1 MRFFSTSERRPIHY
15 FPECDMTTS
24 QVPTTIYSCPGGIDL
39 CHKLDFWRVRPVEF
53 TTLRGEIISPHAST
67 GGTLCAPRVQIQRQ
81 PGGIRATTMAERAT
95 GLGLVNRR
103 GVAAK
108 EKFGTIVEDAPN
120 INISGSG
127 AGSTPTSSGDGSVA
141 NGEPGT
147 FGYKIQEFDS
157 ASSLGSLADK
167 VAEFVTPERTPEKT
181 PHRAVGACRLV
192 PEPPVHDASPDLAPA
207 PFSPRPNP
215 TPTPTP
221 RSPSIFPPTTRD
233 SQACCSGRAPRS
245 CGGACSG
252 GTSSPLV
259 CTLRRWCTPR
269 LVRRRTARS
278 GGSTRRRLAWSS

>member
-1 MRFFSTSERRPIHY
+1 
-15 FPECDMTTS
+15 
-24 QVPTTIYSCPGGIDL
+24 
-39 CHKLDFWRVRPVEF
+39 
-53 TTLRGEIISPHAST
+53 
-67 GGTLCAPRVQIQRQ
+67 
-81 PGGIRATTMAERAT
+81 MAERAT

-192 PEPPVHDASPDLAPA
+192 PEQVVATYYS
-207 PFSPRPNP
+207 N
-215 TPTPTP
+215 
-221 RSPSIFPPTTRD
+221 
-233 SQACCSGRAPRS
+233 
-245 CGGACSG
+245 
-252 GTSSPLV
+252 SS
-259 CTLRRWCTPR
+259 
-269 LVRRRTARS
+269 
-278 GGSTRRRLAWSS
+278 

>member
-1 MRFFSTSERRPIHY
+1 
-15 FPECDMTTS
+15 
-24 QVPTTIYSCPGGIDL
+24 
-39 CHKLDFWRVRPVEF
+39 
-53 TTLRGEIISPHAST
+53 
-67 GGTLCAPRVQIQRQ
+67 
-81 PGGIRATTMAERAT
+81 MAERAT

-120 INISGSG
+120 INKSGSG

-147 FGYKIQEFDS
+147 FGYKVQEFDS

-207 PFSPRPNP
+207 PFSSRPNP
-215 TPTPTP
+215 KPTQ
-221 RSPSIFPPTTRD
+221 RSPSSPPKLAN
-233 SQACCSGRAPRS
+233 SQAYCSGRAPRS

-252 GTSSPLV
+252 GTSSPSG
-259 CTLRRWCTPR
+259 CTSPRWCIPR
-269 LVRRRTARS
+269 FRRRRTARC
-278 GGSTRRRLAWSS
+278 GGSTRRRSAWSS

>member
-1 MRFFSTSERRPIHY
+1 
-15 FPECDMTTS
+15 
-24 QVPTTIYSCPGGIDL
+24 
-39 CHKLDFWRVRPVEF
+39 
-53 TTLRGEIISPHAST
+53 
-67 GGTLCAPRVQIQRQ
+67 
-81 PGGIRATTMAERAT
+81 MAERAT

-120 INISGSG
+120 VNHVSGSG

-192 PEPPVHDASPDLAPA
+192 PVDELPV
-207 PFSPRPNP
+207 
-215 TPTPTP
+215 
-221 RSPSIFPPTTRD
+221 
-233 SQACCSGRAPRS
+233 
-245 CGGACSG
+245 
-252 GTSSPLV
+252 
-259 CTLRRWCTPR
+259 
-269 LVRRRTARS
+269 ARS
-278 GGSTRRRLAWSS
+278 GARALLISPKPEAHPALTLFPPPQTQTRRLAVLGVHRGAVAAPARVVLPPLRAVLRLAGAPGVFPSR

>member
-1 MRFFSTSERRPIHY
+1 M
-15 FPECDMTTS
+15 
-24 QVPTTIYSCPGGIDL
+24 
-39 CHKLDFWRVRPVEF
+39 CHKLDFWRVRPVEK

-157 ASSLGSLADK
+157 ASSLGPSPTRSRSSSRRRGRRRRPHIAPWVRVASFPSPPSTTRRQIWRPRPSHLAQTRPRPRPRAHLPSFPPQLATRRLAVLGVHRGA
-167 VAEFVTPERTPEKT
+167 VA
-181 PHRAVGACRLV
+181 
-192 PEPPVHDASPDLAPA
+192 APA
-207 PFSPRPNP
+207 RVVL
-215 TPTPTP
+215 
-221 RSPSIFPPTTRD
+221 PPLW
-233 SQACCSGRAPRS
+233 SVLCVAGAPR
-245 CGGACSG
+245 
-252 GTSSPLV
+252 
-259 CTLRRWCTPR
+259 R

>member
-1 MRFFSTSERRPIHY
+1 
-15 FPECDMTTS
+15 
-24 QVPTTIYSCPGGIDL
+24 
-39 CHKLDFWRVRPVEF
+39 
-53 TTLRGEIISPHAST
+53 
-67 GGTLCAPRVQIQRQ
+67 
-81 PGGIRATTMAERAT
+81 MAERAT

-192 PEPPVHDASPDLAPA
+192 PEPPSTTRRQIWR
-207 PFSPRPNP
+207 PRPSHLAQ
-215 TPTPTP
+215 T
-221 RSPSIFPPTTRD
+221 RSRPSAHLLPPPKLAN
-233 SQACCSGRAPRS
+233 SQAYCSGRAPRS

-252 GTSSPLV
+252 GTSSPSG
-259 CTLRRWCTPR
+259 CTSPRWCIPR
-269 LVRRRTARS
+269 FRLRRTARC
-278 GGSTRRRLAWSS
+278 GGSTRRRSAWSS